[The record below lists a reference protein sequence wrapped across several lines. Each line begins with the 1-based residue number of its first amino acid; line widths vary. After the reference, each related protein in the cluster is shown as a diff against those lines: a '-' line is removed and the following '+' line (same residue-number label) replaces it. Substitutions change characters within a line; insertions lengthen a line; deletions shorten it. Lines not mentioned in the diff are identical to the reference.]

1 MKAIPF
7 LITGLVNIGVGVFL
21 FFFLLLGLN
30 GFSEKQAEPG
40 LITFIVWVFLASL
53 MTAIL
58 SVVSTNFFATRKS
71 MNFWLAAFLSIFIF
85 GAVGAILNVIGW
97 FAALFVTSAL
107 R

>member
-7 LITGLVNIGVGVFL
+7 LMTGLINLGVGVFL

-40 LITFIVWVFLASL
+40 LIFFIVWVLLVAL
-53 MTAIL
+53 TTAIL
-58 SVVSTNFFATRKS
+58 SVVGTNYFAAQKS
-71 MNFWLAAFLSIFIF
+71 MNFWLAAFLSAFIF
-85 GAVGAILNVIGW
+85 VVVGAALSVVGW
-97 FAALFVTSAL
+97 FASLFITSAM